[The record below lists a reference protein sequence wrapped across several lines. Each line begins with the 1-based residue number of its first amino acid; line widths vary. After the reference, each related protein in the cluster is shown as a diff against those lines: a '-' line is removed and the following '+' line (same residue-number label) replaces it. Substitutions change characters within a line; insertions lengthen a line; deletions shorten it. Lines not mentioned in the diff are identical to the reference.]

1 MILKWIEENIVD
13 PINDYVIDP
22 LLDVAGE
29 VISWFVDIP
38 DIDSLNNRDIL
49 VNKNSNIEPI
59 PVVYGRRKLGGTR
72 VAVKTSDDKKYL
84 YIVLVVAEGEI
95 DGFENVFLDDIPLGA
110 SRFAG
115 KYVLEQYTGTDA
127 QTASPT
133 LVSAFP
139 SLWTAEHRLR
149 GLAYIVLR
157 LEYDPEVFRG
167 VPTITTIIR
176 GRKVY
181 DPRTATTAY
190 SDNPALCLLDYLTN
204 ARFGKG
210 LSLNDL
216 NLTAFSQAAN
226 DCDAS
231 VSKYTGA
238 SGTDPIFTCNTVLNT
253 NNQIFDNCKR
263 LLSGMRGMMP
273 YENGQYSLKIEDDET
288 SVMSFDTDNII
299 GGIGVSFFGKDKR
312 YNKVTAKFV
321 NPDANWQPDSVVWP
335 PSGSSEET
343 TFLSE
348 DEDIELATE
357 ITLDTITDYYA
368 ARDLARIVC
377 LASRKQ
383 NFRIQFKA
391 TSDAIQLLA
400 GEIITVTHPTM
411 NWTNEKFRVAE
422 ISIAS
427 DGTVSIAAQKHD
439 PTIYPWITSS
449 EQDANEDLGIV
460 DVYGGPVAPTNLVVS
475 QNPTVQNDGSVLTDI
490 ELNWDDIDGY
500 FVQDYEI
507 QYRLTGQTN
516 YQILRSRDSS
526 ITIFGVVAG
535 YEYEVRIA
543 GITSSGIVGS
553 FLTDTVL
560 VAGDSTAPS
569 APTGLNAVGG
579 FQSVTL
585 DWTGNTEDDL
595 RGYIVYENSSNT
607 FSTATSI
614 AFVNAD
620 QFTRGGLA
628 ANQTKY
634 YWVVAVDFTGNES
647 SESSSANATT
657 NTDPEDG
664 SDGPRNATGYVFYQI
679 QQSGS
684 PSTPSASSYNFTSG
698 TFSGLTSDWDES
710 VSTQTPIEGRNY
722 WASRYSVIE
731 QSFGGAQT
739 ISFTSAFVWQN
750 FDGLVTFTNIEDGI
764 DQNVTTIDGGNVDLV
779 NLNASNITSGTIS
792 TNVLYTG
799 KLDLDDSTVG
809 AGTILFDP
817 QWGFSTAAFHLS
829 STQNP
834 VGLFADWNS
843 GSENTN
849 GTAIYGRAI
858 SQYNT
863 GGAVVGVNYG
873 NGGSTSTDAC
883 HGGFFQTTKTGDH
896 TNGVTG
902 STNSTGGSSAGGNFQ
917 SPLGGVGLRCA
928 SGKLVLGKA
937 ASEGAEIEMSATS
950 GASWVIDVDGANF
963 WRVFHNVS
971 PFRQMYL
978 RPDNGNL
985 VLSHGT
991 FIPFTGAHHALVDQD
1006 QSVEIGDIAID
1017 TDRIYKSGIS
1027 QTTTFV
1033 NTSQQANDKRA
1044 IGVFSSEP
1052 SELTRPKDSETVE
1065 TTNLNGDVVTY
1076 ESKPVRENALS
1087 ALPDETV
1094 NDLCDEGAKLLTVNS
1109 VGEGQINVCGQAG
1122 NIDAGDLIVTSDT
1135 AGKGMKQS
1143 DDIVRSITVAKARES
1158 VTFNDPS
1165 EIKQIACIY
1174 LCG

>member
-1 MILKWIEENIVD
+1 MIFKWIEENIVD

-22 LLDVAGE
+22 LLDVVGE
-29 VISWFVDIP
+29 VITWFVDIP
-38 DIDSLNNRDIL
+38 DIGDLNNRDIL

-115 KYVLEQYTGTDA
+115 KFVLEQYTGTDA

-273 YENGQYSLKIEDDET
+273 YENGQYSLKIEDDES
-288 SVMSFDTDNII
+288 SVMSFDIDNII

-348 DEDIELATE
+348 DEGIELATE

-411 NWTNEKFRVAE
+411 NWTDEKFRVAE

-449 EQDANEDLGIV
+449 EQDANGDLGIV

-475 QNPTVQNDGSVLTDI
+475 QNPVVQNDGSVLTDI

-500 FVQDYEI
+500 FVEDYEI

-516 YQILRSRDSS
+516 YQILRSRESS

-569 APTGLNAVGG
+569 APTGLTAVGG

-607 FSTATSI
+607 FGTATPI

-634 YWVVAVDFTGNES
+634 YWVVAVDFSGNES
-647 SESSSANATT
+647 SASTSANTTT
-657 NTDPEDG
+657 NADPSEPAD
-664 SDGPRNATGYVFYQI
+664 SPRNATGYVFYQI

-684 PSTPSASSYNFTSG
+684 PSTPSASSYNFTNG
-698 TFSGLTSDWDES
+698 TFSGLTTNWDES
-710 VSTQTPIEGRNY
+710 VSVQTPIEGRNY
-722 WASRYSVIE
+722 WASRYSVVE

-764 DQNVTTIDGGNVDLV
+764 DQNVTTIDGGNVDLI
-779 NLNASNITSGTIS
+779 NLNASNITTGTIAS
-792 TNVLYTG
+792 NVVYAG
-799 KLDLDDSTVG
+799 KIDLDDSTVDSG
-809 AGTILFDP
+809 VNFIDP
-817 QWGFSTAAFHLS
+817 QWGSLSAAFYLE
-829 STQNP
+829 STQNS
-834 VGLFADWNS
+834 VGLYSEWTS
-843 GSENTN
+843 GST
-849 GTAIYGRAI
+849 GSAIYGRADGF
-858 SQYNT
+858 NE
-863 GGAVVGVNYG
+863 GAAVVGVNYS
-873 NGGSTSTDAC
+873 NSSSISGSY
-883 HGGFFQTTKTGDH
+883 GGFFEHDSTTSYSFGAI
-896 TNGVTG
+896 GVTS
-902 STNSTGGSSAGGNFQ
+902 STSNTSGGLVGQ
-917 SPLGGVGLRCA
+917 SPFGGIALRVNQ
-928 SGKLVLGKA
+928 GRVVLGKA
-937 ASEGAEIEMSATS
+937 VSSEGAELDLASPSGVSWINDVTSTSQWRVYYNTSPFNQMFLTTS
-950 GASWVIDVDGANF
+950 G
-963 WRVFHNVS
+963 
-971 PFRQMYL
+971 
-978 RPDNGNL
+978 NL
-985 VLSHGT
+985 TISGSYS
-991 FIPFTGAHHALVDQD
+991 PFTGSHLALVD
-1006 QSVEIGDIAID
+1006 SSTNTAIGDIAVD
-1017 TDRIYKSGIS
+1017 TDTIYKQGIS
-1027 QTTTFV
+1027 QTITV
-1033 NTSQQANDKRA
+1033 VDVSSSEQSKRA
-1044 IGVFSSEP
+1044 IGVFSTEKSAIRKYEP
-1052 SELTRPKDSETVE
+1052 SEQIETQ
-1065 TTNLNGDVVTY
+1065 TLSGQTVTY
-1076 ESKPVRENALS
+1076 DSKARRDERLSHFDQDLVDSLADEGKQIVYVNAL
-1087 ALPDETV
+1087 
-1094 NDLCDEGAKLLTVNS
+1094 
-1109 VGEGQINVCGQAG
+1109 GEGQINVCGQAG
-1122 NIDAGDLIVTSDT
+1122 DIEAGDLIVTSGI

-1143 DDIVRSITVAKARES
+1143 DDILRSITVAKARES
-1158 VTFNDPS
+1158 VTFNNAS